1 MPRPKKC
8 RRVCR
13 FPQNLVFIPK
23 DGDRDRVAVVLTV
36 DEYETL
42 RLIDKEG
49 MSQEQCSEFMQVA
62 RGTVQQMYKNARRKL
77 ADMLVDGLPL
87 RIEGGDYRLCDGNGH
102 PCSCMTCFKQKI
114 DSMYAKT
121 KGDAVMRVAVTYE
134 NGMVFQHFGH
144 TSQFKLYDIENGRV
158 TASEIADTN
167 GSGHGALAG
176 MLTAMK
182 ADVLICGGIGGGAQT
197 ALAAAGIRL
206 YGGVS
211 GEADQAVA
219 DFLSGSLNFDPDVH
233 CEHHEVSHGEHHC
246 GEDKHGCAG
255 NGGECHE

>member
-1 MPRPKKC
+1 MDYYSSQITKLIEELSKLPGIGSKSAQRLAFHIINMPAEQVERLSSAITDAKKNVRYC
-8 RRVCR
+8 REC
-13 FPQNLVFIPK
+13 FT
-23 DGDRDRVAVVLTV
+23 LT
-36 DEYETL
+36 
-42 RLIDKEG
+42 DKE
-49 MSQEQCSEFMQVA
+49 
-62 RGTVQQMYKNARRKL
+62 
-77 ADMLVDGLPL
+77 
-87 RIEGGDYRLCDGNGH
+87 LC
-102 PCSCMTCFKQKI
+102 PIC
-114 DSMYAKT
+114 
-121 KGDAVMRVAVTYE
+121 
-134 NGMVFQHFGH
+134 
-144 TSQFKLYDIENGRV
+144 
-158 TASEIADTN
+158 EIADTN

-233 CEHHEVSHGEHHC
+233 CEHHEDSHGEHHC